1 MSSDSGLLQSIK
13 YTRGQ
18 KFQVLDQLRVPHEHE
33 YRDIKT
39 VADGVDAIRTMQ
51 VRGAP
56 LIAMVGCLSIVT
68 DMDGKDFKNAKD
80 FLAYIEVQVQALID
94 ARPTAVNMKRE
105 GTRLINFVKQQIV
118 LTEDITELK
127 LRVIEWIEELVKTD
141 LETNKAI
148 GDHGAND
155 IIKRAQAGGNVN
167 VLTHCNTGSLAT
179 SGYGTAL
186 GVVRSLFQKGKLD
199 HAFCTETRPYNQ
211 GSRLTA
217 FELQHDKIPSTLV
230 CDSAVS
236 WLMKSRKIAAVIVG
250 ADRVARNGD
259 TANKIGTYQLA
270 LVAKAHGVNF
280 YVAAPFSTIDGNTAS
295 GESIVIEERSPTEVT
310 HIGGKPICPAGINVW
325 NPAFD
330 VTPAHLITG
339 IVTENG
345 VIEPEQL
352 SKKIDEYNAANL

>member
-1 MSSDSGLLQSIK
+1 MASDSGLLQSIK

-18 KFQVLDQLRVPHEHE
+18 QFQVLDQLRVPQEHV

-39 VADGVDAIRTMQ
+39 VADGVEAISTMQ
-51 VRGAP
+51 
-56 LIAMVGCLSIVT
+56 VGCLSIVA
-68 DMDGKDFKNAKD
+68 DMDGKGFTSAKD
-80 FLAYIEVQVQALID
+80 FLLYIEIQVKALID

-105 GTRLINFVKQQIV
+105 GIRLINFVKQQITQ
-118 LTEDITELK
+118 TEDVAELK
-127 LRVIEWIEELVKTD
+127 TRVVNWIEELVKTD

-148 GDHGAND
+148 GKHGAED
-155 IIKRAQAGGNVN
+155 IIQRAKTEGSVN

-186 GVVRSLFQKGKLD
+186 GVVRSLFQNGKLE
-199 HAFCTETRPYNQ
+199 HAFFTETRPYNQ

-217 FELQHDKIPSTLV
+217 FELKYDKIPSTLV

-236 WLMKSRKIAAVIVG
+236 WLMKTRKIAAVIVG

-259 TANKIGTYQLA
+259 TANKVGTYQLA
-270 LVAKAHGVNF
+270 LAAKFHGVNF

-295 GESIVIEERSPTEVT
+295 GENIVIEERPSTEVT
-310 HIGGKPICPAGINVW
+310 HIAGKPISPEGINVW

-330 VTPAHLITG
+330 VTPASLITG

-345 VIEPEQL
+345 VIAPEDL
-352 SKKIDEYNAANL
+352 SKRIDEYNAANI